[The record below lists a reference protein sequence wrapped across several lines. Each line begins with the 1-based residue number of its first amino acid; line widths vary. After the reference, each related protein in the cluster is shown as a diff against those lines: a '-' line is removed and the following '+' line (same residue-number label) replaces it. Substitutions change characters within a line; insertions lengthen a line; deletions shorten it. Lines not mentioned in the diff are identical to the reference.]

1 MEKRRRTYTPNEKF
15 GLIDVVGLEKM
26 LGISRSSL
34 YKMTMR
40 NELPFYKVGGKLL
53 FKVEQITAW
62 LEDKKVSG

>member
-1 MEKRRRTYTPNEKF
+1 MENRRKVYAPDEKF
-15 GLIDVVGLEKM
+15 GLTDVIGLEKM

-62 LEDKKVSG
+62 LEDKKVSC

>member
-1 MEKRRRTYTPNEKF
+1 MEKRRRTYTTDEKF

-62 LEDKKVSG
+62 LEDKKVSC